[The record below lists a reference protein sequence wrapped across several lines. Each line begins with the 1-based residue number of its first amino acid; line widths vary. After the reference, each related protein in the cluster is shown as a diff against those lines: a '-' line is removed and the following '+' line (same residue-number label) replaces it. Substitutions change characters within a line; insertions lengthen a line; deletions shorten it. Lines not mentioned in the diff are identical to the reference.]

1 MAIIPQQRLF
11 GWEKIEKLG
20 DLERLRLVVEYMP
33 DEDLMRKLE
42 EIRNNGRD
50 DYPVRATWNSV
61 LAGVVFQHPS
71 VEHLRRELDR
81 NGQLRYMCGLDS
93 VPTSSAYS
101 RFLYSLLQNPEDV
114 DAIFYKLVDEI
125 KEVLP
130 DFGKIL
136 AIDGKAIQTH
146 VGYPSTNCVCTYPC
160 FNSES
165 GMSNDHKEHKHQ
177 QYEDP

>member
-93 VPTSSAYS
+93 VPTSRYSNTSIAISFSSKRNTSALS
-101 RFLYSLLQNPEDV
+101 MVSTSPRR
-114 DAIFYKLVDEI
+114 
-125 KEVLP
+125 
-130 DFGKIL
+130 L
-136 AIDGKAIQTH
+136 AI
-146 VGYPSTNCVCTYPC
+146 CT
-160 FNSES
+160 
-165 GMSNDHKEHKHQ
+165 G
-177 QYEDP
+177 